1 MTSFFLYNHQF
12 QSQKSQSTHFQ
23 KNLTVLAVVP
33 LFALQGAVEA
43 VGTFTDLQNSG
54 LDFAKQLE
62 VDVGET
68 VDDNLN
74 KMSASSSDDCASQ
87 RSVNRLQRQNSGS
100 SEVVSSVFL
109 Q

>member
-1 MTSFFLYNHQF
+1 M
-12 QSQKSQSTHFQ
+12 
-23 KNLTVLAVVP
+23 
-33 LFALQGAVEA
+33 FALQGAVEA
-43 VGTFTDLQNSG
+43 VGTFAKLQNSG

-62 VDVGET
+62 LDVGEA

-74 KMSASSSDDCASQ
+74 KMSARSSDDYVSQ
-87 RSVNRLQRQNSGS
+87 CSVNRLQRQNSGS